1 MTIFLG
7 VFKAGANHEYVMV
20 IFYQAAG
27 FPSPKCS
34 PIHLWLRHKEK
45 SPEAL
50 NNSIAFFNFCFAFFA
65 FYFVDVLVLFV
76 TASFKSPTNQVTILV
91 ENKFCL
97 VQLFSTMPTVVTRE

>member
-50 NNSIAFFNFCFAFFA
+50 NNSIAFLI
-65 FYFVDVLVLFV
+65 FVSPSLRFIFLMYS
-76 TASFKSPTNQVTILV
+76 SFLSLQALKALQ
-91 ENKFCL
+91 
-97 VQLFSTMPTVVTRE
+97 TR

>member
-7 VFKAGANHEYVMV
+7 VFKAGANHENVMV

-27 FPSPKCS
+27 FRSPKCS
-34 PIHLWLRHKEK
+34 PIHLWLRREEK
-45 SPEAL
+45 GPEAL
-50 NNSIAFFNFCFAFFA
+50 NNSVAFYFYFAFFA

-76 TASFKSPTNQVTILV
+76 TASFKSPTNHATILV